1 MDFVACPNNNESRM
15 TIKSSSVIFL
25 VKITQ
30 NPTGAVVLKWASSK
44 ASKEYK
50 LFS

>member
-1 MDFVACPNNNESRM
+1 MDFVACSNKKESRM

-30 NPTGAVVLKWASSK
+30 NPTRAVVLKWASSE
-44 ASKEYK
+44 APKENK
-50 LFS
+50 LFC